1 MAELN
6 NVFSQISA
14 QFKSMD
20 GFVQRARGFPV
31 VPSWL
36 VSSKYKSFFT
46 LKKKSLA
53 PTSSD
58 SLQLPP
64 QLPNMEERGVFSP
77 AVLSNILLLS
87 SISQS
92 QRMHGGHPGIQITAV
107 WKISSKRLQKNT
119 CFRPQEAQKWRCY
132 PHHLYPL
139 TDETKTHFCIAA
151 KKMPCYYSN
160 LKRDQKI
167 WDIYQHNTGFC
178 DI

>member
-92 QRMHGGHPGIQITAV
+92 QRMHGGCPGIQITAV
-107 WKISSKRLQKNT
+107 WKISSKRLQKKKPALGLKGHKSDN
-119 CFRPQEAQKWRCY
+119 AIHIIY
-132 PHHLYPL
+132 
-139 TDETKTHFCIAA
+139 THSLMKPKPTSA
-151 KKMPCYYSN
+151 
-160 LKRDQKI
+160 
-167 WDIYQHNTGFC
+167 
-178 DI
+178 